1 MILSLGHFLTHA
13 NICKVKNLRRKNM
26 KSIAFGCCCLTLR
39 RKMSLPCL
47 FLLCCSFSNAV
58 CLTKEGLRAFETL
71 RKTERELTHEWS
83 VVQDTACQASVER
96 EVVRGGGSRFH
107 PPSPPLSL
115 QTTTPAVTLSPPQA
129 LTTDKMSSLLGFS
142 LGLKDH

>member
-1 MILSLGHFLTHA
+1 MLVILSLGHFLTHA

-58 CLTKEGLRAFETL
+58 CLTKEGLRAFQTL
-71 RKTERELTHEWS
+71 RKTERELT
-83 VVQDTACQASVER
+83 QDTACQASVER

-115 QTTTPAVTLSPPQA
+115 QTTTQAVTLSPPQA